1 MSSTKEED
9 VNMDAI
15 LRQVEPEVKQRTQ
28 KNQGRV
34 KLSPEYR
41 RILKVQ
47 LLNLR
52 VVLQKFQQHELDP
65 ERLKTYGVLLAEA
78 KKVNPEHAADFL
90 RRASELILK
99 TVANSRWR
107 LAKLRE
113 YTSQLNKQVT
123 SRIFVPEYVKMVR
136 VLQNFEQDLK
146 EASEVYAQHPQD
158 ATEANLLRLMGQVP
172 LLHQDV
178 KLQALLQLQAV
189 EKEREEKEKKE
200 TEE

>member
-1 MSSTKEED
+1 
-9 VNMDAI
+9 MDAI

-41 RILKVQ
+41 RALKAQ

-52 VVLQKFQQHELDP
+52 VVLQKFQVHELDP
-65 ERLKTYGVLLAEA
+65 ERLKTYDVLLAEA

-189 EKEREEKEKKE
+189 EKEREEKKKE
-200 TEE
+200 TVAQ